1 MATPQLYRPEALN
14 ARQIKWLGDIV
25 LVRPV
30 SFSFLCTVAGALAL
44 AVVLFLFFGS
54 YTKRVTVTGQL
65 VPDLGLV
72 KVYVPQ
78 FGIVVRKNVVEGQA
92 VRQGDVLYVLSSERR
107 SDTQGG
113 VQATI
118 SRQVS
123 AREASLRA
131 ALDKTRRLDE
141 DELAAL
147 VKRIDGLG
155 AELAKIDSQIEGQAG
170 RVKLADDA
178 VARMRDLEAQHFIS
192 REQLQA
198 RQADALDQRARLQA
212 LERDR
217 ISVGRDMAN
226 QKSDLASMPLRHQN
240 ALAQIERD
248 IASVRQELTESEAKR
263 RLEITAPEAGVAT
276 AVAVEAGQAVDGG
289 KPLVSIVPVGAT
301 LQAYLYA
308 PSRAVGF
315 VKPGDTVMLRY
326 QPYPYQK
333 FGQAQG
339 TVAAVSKVALSA
351 GELTGMTGLAGQTN
365 GAANGGEPMYRIT
378 VRLAAQAITAY
389 GRPQPLQAG
398 MLLDADIL
406 QERRRLIEW
415 VLEPLYSLSGKL

>member
-1 MATPQLYRPEALN
+1 MSIRQLYRAEALS

-30 SFSFLCTVAGALAL
+30 SFTLLCSAAGLIAAIVLMF
-44 AVVLFLFFGS
+44 LFLGT
-54 YTKRVTVTGQL
+54 YTKRATVTGQL

-72 KVYVPQ
+72 KVHVPQ
-78 FGIVVRKNVVEGQA
+78 FGIVVKKNVVEGQS
-92 VRQGDVLYVLSSERR
+92 VKQGDVLYILSSERQ
-107 SDTQGG
+107 SDTQGS

-118 SRQVS
+118 SRQVVT
-123 AREASLRA
+123 RQNSLKD
-131 ALDKTRRLDE
+131 ALEKTRRLNE
-141 DELAAL
+141 DERAAL
-147 VKRIDGLG
+147 LKRIDGLES
-155 AELAKIDSQIEGQAG
+155 ELAKIDSQIAGQAS

-178 VARMRDLEAQHFIS
+178 VVRMRELAAQSFIS
-192 REQLQA
+192 KEQLQQ
-198 RQADALDQRARLQA
+198 RQADLLDQRARLQS

-217 ISVGRDMAN
+217 ISIGRDLTS
-226 QKSDLASMPLRHQN
+226 QKGDLASMPLRHQN
-240 ALAQIERD
+240 QIAQIERD
-248 IASVRQELTESEAKR
+248 IASLGQEFTESEAKR

-276 AVAVEAGQAVDGG
+276 AVTAEVGQMVDGS
-289 KPLVSIVPVGAT
+289 KPLVSIVPAGAT

-308 PSRAVGF
+308 PSRAIGF
-315 VKPGDTVMLRY
+315 VKPGDKVLMRY

-339 TVAAVSKVALSA
+339 TVAFVSKVALS
-351 GELTGMTGLAGQTN
+351 GSELAGMN
-365 GAANGGEPMYRIT
+365 ASGNPANGGEPMYRIT
-378 VRLAAQAITAY
+378 VDLSAQTIKAY

-406 QERRRLIEW
+406 QETRRLYEW

>member
-1 MATPQLYRPEALN
+1 MSIRQLYRTEALN

-30 SFSFLCTVAGALAL
+30 SFSFLCSAAGLAAAMVL
-44 AVVLFLFFGS
+44 AFLFFGT
-54 YTKRVTVTGQL
+54 YTKRATVTGQL

-78 FGIVVRKNVVEGQA
+78 FGIVAKKNVVEGQS
-92 VRQGDVLYVLSSERR
+92 VKQGDVLYVLSSERH

-118 SRQVS
+118 SHQVITRQN
-123 AREASLRA
+123 SLKD
-131 ALDKTRRLDE
+131 ALEKTRRLNDDE
-141 DELAAL
+141 REAL
-147 VKRIDGLG
+147 LKRIDGLES
-155 AELAKIDSQIEGQAG
+155 ELAKIDSQIAGQAS

-178 VARMRDLEAQHFIS
+178 VVRMRELAAQSFIS
-192 REQLQA
+192 KEQLQQ
-198 RQADALDQRARLQA
+198 RQADLLDQRARLQS

-217 ISVGRDMAN
+217 ISIGRDLTS

-240 ALAQIERD
+240 QIAQIERD
-248 IASVRQELTESEAKR
+248 IASLGQELTESEAKR

-276 AVAVEAGQAVDGG
+276 AVTAEVGQMVDGS
-289 KPLVSIVPVGAT
+289 KPLVSIVPAGAT

-308 PSRAVGF
+308 PSRAIGF
-315 VKPGDTVMLRY
+315 VKPGDKVLMRY

-333 FGQAQG
+333 FGQAQS
-339 TVAAVSKVALSA
+339 TVAFVSKVALS
-351 GELTGMTGLAGQTN
+351 GSELTGMN
-365 GAANGGEPMYRIT
+365 GAPDQTNGGEPLYRIT
-378 VRLAAQAITAY
+378 VNLSAQTIKAY
-389 GRPQPLQAG
+389 GRPQSLQAG

-406 QERRRLIEW
+406 QEKRRLYEW

>member
-1 MATPQLYRPEALN
+1 MTIRQLYRTEALN

-30 SFSFLCTVAGALAL
+30 SFAFLCSAAGVAAAMVLMF
-44 AVVLFLFFGS
+44 LFLGT
-54 YTKRVTVTGQL
+54 YTKRATVTGQL

-78 FGIVVRKNVVEGQA
+78 FGIVAKKNVVEGQS
-92 VRQGDVLYVLSSERR
+92 VKQGDVLYVLSSERH

-118 SRQVS
+118 SHQVIARQN
-123 AREASLRA
+123 SLKD
-131 ALDKTRRLDE
+131 ALEKTRRLNDDE
-141 DELAAL
+141 RAAL
-147 VKRIDGLG
+147 LKRIDGLES
-155 AELAKIDSQIEGQAG
+155 ELAKIDSQIAGQAS

-178 VARMRDLEAQHFIS
+178 VVRMRELAAQNFIS
-192 REQLQA
+192 KEQLQQ
-198 RQADALDQRARLQA
+198 RQADLLDQRARLQS

-217 ISVGRDMAN
+217 ISIGRDLTS

-240 ALAQIERD
+240 QLAQIERD
-248 IASVRQELTESEAKR
+248 IASLGQELTESEAKR
-263 RLEITAPEAGVAT
+263 RLEITAPEAGIAT
-276 AVAVEAGQAVDGG
+276 AVTADVGQMVDGS
-289 KPLVSIVPVGAT
+289 KPLVSIVPAGAT

-308 PSRAVGF
+308 PSRAIGF
-315 VKPGDTVMLRY
+315 VKPGDKVLMRY

-339 TVAAVSKVALSA
+339 SVAFVSKVALSGSELAGMNGSTDQANA
-351 GELTGMTGLAGQTN
+351 GEPL
-365 GAANGGEPMYRIT
+365 YRIT
-378 VRLAAQAITAY
+378 VNLSAQTIKAY
-389 GRPQPLQAG
+389 GRPQALQAG

-406 QERRRLIEW
+406 QEKRHLYEW